1 MEKYSKTDRLLRI
14 FLSGLRGGGIKTA
27 ELAEKFGVSKKTI
40 NRDIA
45 DIRAFLDCSREFTG
59 NMELVYSRKAG
70 AFYFKND
77 EFLKS
82 SELFAFMKIL
92 IGTRALSKLDL
103 LGIKAKL
110 RKFTSLDERVLLD
123 KLVSDELYYYDEIK
137 FYCRSLIDNLWQISR
152 AIDSGKEITI
162 TYYKMDHSQITRR
175 IRPVAVSF
183 SEFYFYV
190 FAYHE
195 NDEETARRNYR
206 LDRITDIVIHRE
218 RLINSIPKGF
228 SEGVYRRENRFM
240 FPGKTRAIRFE
251 FSGPSVQAVLDRL
264 PTAKLI
270 ELDPG
275 GKAVIEAKV
284 SGDGIKMFLLSQG
297 SWVKVLEPAEFASE
311 MKDEIEKML
320 ESYKQGGN

>member
-14 FLSGLRGGGIKTA
+14 FLSGLRGGGIKTV

-82 SELFAFMKIL
+82 SELFALMKIL
-92 IGTRALSKLDL
+92 IGTRALSKLVL

-110 RKFTSLDERVLLD
+110 RKFTSLDERALLD
-123 KLVSDELYYYDEIK
+123 KLVSDEIYYYDEIK

-152 AIDSGKEITI
+152 AIDSCKEITI
-162 TYYKMDHSQITRR
+162 TYYKMNHSQITRR
-175 IRPVAVSF
+175 IRPAAISF

-195 NDEETARRNYR
+195 NDGKTVRRNYR

-218 RLINSIPKGF
+218 RLISGIPKGF
-228 SEGVYRRENRFM
+228 SEGVYRRENRYM

-311 MKDEIEKML
+311 MKDEIKKML
-320 ESYKQGGN
+320 ESYEQGGD